1 MNISTELQQSKSAD
15 SISELLF
22 EVDCVLQ
29 AVTTLDSVYKVPDQV
44 YEDILMARKKIERA
58 CSKST
63 RLGQFMNGNP
73 GRPSYELSKEQLQSL
88 VDLGF
93 NTTQMKNL
101 LHVSKRTVERRLA
114 LYSISAQSYSMI
126 TDADLDEVV
135 SEIKRFNPNCGSK
148 KLFGYLA
155 ARGIRVRR
163 QRLRDSLQ
171 RVDPVGVALRRCT
184 AIRRRKYSVSS
195 PLSLWHFDGN
205 HKLVGW
211 RFVVHGCVDG

>member
-1 MNISTELQQSKSAD
+1 
-15 SISELLF
+15 
-22 EVDCVLQ
+22 
-29 AVTTLDSVYKVPDQV
+29 
-44 YEDILMARKKIERA
+44 MARKNIERA
-58 CSKST
+58 CSKPT

-73 GRPSYELSKEQLQSL
+73 GRPSYEISKEQLQSL

-101 LHVSKRTVERRLA
+101 LHVSTRTVERRLA
-114 LYSISAQSYSMI
+114 LYGISAQSYSMI

-148 KLFGYLA
+148 TLFGYLA

-171 RVDPVGVALRRCT
+171 RVDPVGVALRRCP
-184 AIRRRKYSVSS
+184 AIRRRTYSVSR

-205 HKLVGW
+205 HKLVRW
-211 RFVVHGCVDG
+211 RFVVHGCVDGHSRLLMYLQCSTNNKASTVLYFFTYSVTEWGLPSRV